1 MRNISQVVRKFF
13 PLDKNYL
20 LERVQL
26 QEEAALLARLMGI
39 VKKYYVWR
47 YNPLGLA
54 DTLTEQVLAYQNA
67 DLSRLHPFYLN
78 LAGVYRFK
86 FGQNQLEFLWDGTDH
101 TEQYQKEWCN
111 FFVKMAEQ
119 FCTQE
124 LFLRAVLDLTVF
136 LEADPAPELV
146 ENRMNHFLTQ
156 AFELRIHKNGI
167 RAARVA

>member
-1 MRNISQVVRKFF
+1 MVRKFF

-26 QEEAALLARLMGI
+26 QEEHALLAQLMGI
-39 VKKYYVWR
+39 IKKQYVWR

-54 DTLTEQVLAYQNA
+54 DALTEQVINYPNT

-101 TEQYQKEWCN
+101 TEQYQREWTA
-111 FFVKMAEQ
+111 FFLKMVGQ
-119 FCTQE
+119 FSQQE

-136 LEADPAPELV
+136 LPSAPPPELV

-156 AFELRIHKNGI
+156 AFELKIHKKGI
-167 RAARVA
+167 QAARVA